1 MCKICVA
8 EDGSFVSICNCKNGD
23 INCECDN

>member
-8 EDGSFVSICNCKNGD
+8 DDGSFVRICNCEYGD
-23 INCECDN
+23 INCECDK